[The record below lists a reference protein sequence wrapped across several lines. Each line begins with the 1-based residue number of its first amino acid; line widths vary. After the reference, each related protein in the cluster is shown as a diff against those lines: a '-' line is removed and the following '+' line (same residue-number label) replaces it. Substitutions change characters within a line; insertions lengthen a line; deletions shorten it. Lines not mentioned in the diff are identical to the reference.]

1 MSQIYN
7 TVQPEA
13 LKDLYKEFDTVD
25 FVLAFENQSIV
36 LDTLKLEGT
45 IALDNPTLSN
55 VDSKTGIHSIIDT
68 ITVDFQNEGNVQ
80 NLTEYPHYVRMFSDV
95 NYWGDDYYNSH
106 LLSELRT
113 GGRDYGA
120 GLFNKTITTNKDP
133 DFCFKPLICL
143 NQCVGPNK
151 LSGFSKTG
159 AITIRMRLNRNVN
172 VLFGEKNT
180 SGLGYSVSN
189 LKLSYITIEGDMKE
203 PVQMRTYIQL
213 KQVVDSQL
221 TNINTKVPAICDGV
235 ACTFFDISKLNDPV
249 YNQLQ
254 TEGLP
259 SIDEVVFMFNDSTNT
274 YITYPL
280 RTPEELALHYYESLN
295 ETGHTSLSTQRSVD
309 NFGIGLKFMD
319 FIDLRNQKFNIQI
332 KSSVNK
338 AYQLFMFFTSILSM

>member
-7 TVQPEA
+7 SVQPEA
-13 LKDLYKEFDTVD
+13 LKDAYREYDTID
-25 FVLAFENQSIV
+25 FVLTFENQSLV
-36 LDTLKLEGT
+36 LDTLKLEGV
-45 IALDNPTLSN
+45 IELDDPANSY
-55 VDSKTGIHSIIDT
+55 VDSTVGIHSIIDT

-80 NLTEYPHYVRMFSDV
+80 NLTEYPHWVRMYSDV
-95 NYWGDDYYNSH
+95 NYQGDDYYNSH

-120 GLFNKTITTNKDP
+120 GLFNKTTKQVSP

-143 NQCVGPNK
+143 NQSVGPNK
-151 LSGFSKTG
+151 LSGFSKSG
-159 AITIRMRLNRNVN
+159 AVSIRIRLNRNVN
-172 VLFGEKNT
+172 VLYGEKNE
-180 SGLGYSVSN
+180 SGKSYTVSN
-189 LKLSYITIEGDMKE
+189 LKLSYITVEGDSKE
-203 PVQMRTYIQL
+203 PVQMRTYVQL
-213 KQVVDSQL
+213 KQVLDSQL
-221 TNINTKVPAICDGV
+221 TNINTRVPAICDGV
-235 ACTFFDISKLNDPV
+235 ACTFIDISKLNDPV

-280 RTPEELALHYYESLN
+280 RTPEEIALHYYESLN
-295 ETGHTSLSTQRSVD
+295 ETGHTALSTQRSV
-309 NFGIGLKFMD
+309 NNYGIGLKFMD

-338 AYQLFMFFTSILSM
+338 AYQMYMSFTSILSI